1 MSPELKQQIEH
12 REHVIQKVVEMLISA
27 LHLDHSHAEIDPDV
41 PLFGSGLGLDSVD
54 AVEIMV
60 SMESEFGVL
69 LEEHE
74 GILALRT
81 VNSLVEAII
90 NAEPHEYEH

>member
-1 MSPELKQQIEH
+1 MSPALQQQIDH
-12 REHVIQKVVEMLISA
+12 REHVTQKVIEMLISA
-27 LHLDHSHAEIDPDV
+27 LHLDHAATEIDPDV

-90 NAEPHEYEH
+90 NAEPHEHEH